1 MWKEIVERMMVP
13 GKKRSGY
20 QKNEMRQGVPSV
32 DYQLV
37 GEQSAK
43 KSHLRR
49 LFEQKLSKGFTMPLN
64 DATGGTASQFR

>member
-1 MWKEIVERMMVP
+1 MRREIAEGMMVP
-13 GKKRSGY
+13 GKLRSEY

-43 KSHLRR
+43 KESSPSPIRTKFIEGIYNAFERCHLWYC
-49 LFEQKLSKGFTMPLN
+49 KSV
-64 DATGGTASQFR
+64 

>member
-32 DYQLV
+32 DHQLV
-37 GEQSAK
+37 DEQSAK
-43 KSHLRR
+43 RSRLCHLCHENRGKD
-49 LFEQKLSKGFTMPLN
+49 LQCL
-64 DATGGTASQFR
+64 

>member
-1 MWKEIVERMMVP
+1 MRREIAEGMMVP
-13 GKKRSGY
+13 GKLRSEY

-43 KSHLRR
+43 KESSPSPIRTN
-49 LFEQKLSKGFTMPLN
+49 LSKGFTMPLN
-64 DATGGTASQFR
+64 DATCGTASQFR

>member
-32 DYQLV
+32 DHQLV
-37 GEQSAK
+37 VEQSAK
-43 KSHLRR
+43 WSH
-49 LFEQKLSKGFTMPLN
+49 FCHPYSKKIVEGIYNAFK
-64 DATGGTASQFR
+64 